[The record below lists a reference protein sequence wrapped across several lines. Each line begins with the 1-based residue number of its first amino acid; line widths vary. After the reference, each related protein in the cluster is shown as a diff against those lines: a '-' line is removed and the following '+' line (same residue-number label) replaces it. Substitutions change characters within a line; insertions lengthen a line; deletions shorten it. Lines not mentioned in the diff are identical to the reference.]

1 MPMPDSQ
8 DQTALSGESLSMA
21 ESPKNRKKQ
30 WLLLMDPIEG
40 IGVGK
45 KDTTNPF
52 YSKTKHL
59 LKRAE
64 RIYKTMCNSAIW
76 RAYSKG

>member
-1 MPMPDSQ
+1 
-8 DQTALSGESLSMA
+8 
-21 ESPKNRKKQ
+21 
-30 WLLLMDPIEG
+30 MDPIEG